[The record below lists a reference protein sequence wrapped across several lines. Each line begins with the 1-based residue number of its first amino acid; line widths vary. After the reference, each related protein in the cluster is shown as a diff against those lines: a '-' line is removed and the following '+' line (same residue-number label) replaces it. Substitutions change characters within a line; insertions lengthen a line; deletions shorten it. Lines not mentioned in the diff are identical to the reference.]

1 MRRRRLERARRESI
15 AASPPGAAAD
25 WIGIGRERGGVGL
38 KKARAEPRREAHL
51 YSMMWGSGLWMA

>member
-15 AASPPGAAAD
+15 DAIAAGRGG
-25 WIGIGRERGGVGL
+25 GIARERGGVGL

>member
-1 MRRRRLERARRESI
+1 
-15 AASPPGAAAD
+15 
-25 WIGIGRERGGVGL
+25 L